1 MSVIENIAGV
11 PPPPGG
17 MPRALPQFSHITRY
31 WDPLLGVY
39 VAKLL
44 PGEYYVTERSEVVC
58 TVLGSCVSACIRDRV
73 RGLGGMNHFMLPI
86 DQSLGSG
93 AWSEGVSA
101 ATRYGNVAM
110 EMLINDL
117 LKLGARRQHLEVKLV
132 GGGKVLAAATDVGAN
147 NIEFVR
153 KYVQTEGF
161 EGSGEDLGGALPRK
175 VYYFPDSGKVRVKK
189 LMKMN
194 NTTIV
199 DRERQYMQTLE
210 KAPQSGGVELF

>member
-1 MSVIENIAGV
+1 MTPVSGEELL
-11 PPPPGG
+11 PPPGR
-17 MPRALPQFSHITRY
+17 MPPALPQFSHINRY
-31 WDPLLGVY
+31 WDPALDSF

-44 PGEYYVTERSEVVC
+44 PGEYYVTERAEVIC

-86 DQSLGSG
+86 DQSQGAG
-93 AWSEGVSA
+93 AWSQGVSA
-101 ATRYGNVAM
+101 ATRYGNIAM

-132 GGGKVLAAATDVGAN
+132 GGGRVLAATTDVGAN
-147 NIEFVR
+147 NIDFVR
-153 KYVQTEGF
+153 QYVLTEGF
-161 EGSGEDLGGALPRK
+161 EVSGEDLGGSFPRK
-175 VYYFPDSGKVRVKK
+175 VYYFPEAGKVRVKK

-199 DRERQYMQTLE
+199 DRERQYLQNLE
-210 KAPQSGGVELF
+210 AAPKSGGVELF

>member
-1 MSVIENIAGV
+1 MSVAPTFGNA
-11 PPPPGG
+11 PPPGG
-17 MPRALPQFSHITRY
+17 MPPALSQFGHINRY
-31 WDPLLGVY
+31 WDAALGSF

-44 PGEYYVTERSEVVC
+44 PGEYYVTERAEAVC

-73 RGLGGMNHFMLPI
+73 HGFGGMNHFMLPI
-86 DQSLGSG
+86 DQSQGNG

-117 LKLGARRQHLEVKLV
+117 LKLGARRQNLEVKLV
-132 GGGKVLAAATDVGAN
+132 GGGKVLAAMTDVGAN

-161 EGSGEDLGGALPRK
+161 AVSGEDLGGSFPRK
-175 VYYFPDSGKVRVKK
+175 VYYFPDTGKVRVKK
-189 LMKMN
+189 LVKLN
-194 NTTIV
+194 NTTIA
-199 DRERQYMQTLE
+199 DRERQYLETLE
-210 KAPQSGGVELF
+210 TAPKSGGVELF